1 MVPHQNTAR
10 SKRFSRR
17 SIPLARA
24 VVATLVLIT
33 TAVIGISSAAL
44 AHEIGD
50 SAGPTM
56 FHECRHSDGCQS
68 AGSLGFH
75 DCRHTDGCQSAGSL
89 GFHDCRHTDGCQ
101 SAGSLGFHD
110 CRHTDGCQSAGSLGF
125 HECHT
130 DGCHSDDQ
138 LHSSPRHQ
146 CDDAAAAAGVLR
158 PVVAFHPHHGDCHE
172 HAVGPVS

>member
-1 MVPHQNTAR
+1 MVPHQNTVR
-10 SKRFSRR
+10 SKSFSRR

-24 VVATLVLIT
+24 VVATLVLIAS
-33 TAVIGISSAAL
+33 AVIGIGSAAL
-44 AHEIGD
+44 AHEIGG
-50 SAGPTM
+50 SADPLA
-56 FHECRHSDGCQS
+56 FHE
-68 AGSLGFH
+68 
-75 DCRHTDGCQSAGSL
+75 
-89 GFHDCRHTDGCQ
+89 
-101 SAGSLGFHD
+101 

>member
-1 MVPHQNTAR
+1 MVPHQNTVR
-10 SKRFSRR
+10 SKSFSRR

-50 SAGPTM
+50 SADSLA
-56 FHECRHSDGCQS
+56 FHE
-68 AGSLGFH
+68 
-75 DCRHTDGCQSAGSL
+75 CRHTDGCHSDGSL
-89 GFHDCRHTDGCQ
+89 M
-101 SAGSLGFHD
+101 FHD

-130 DGCHSDDQ
+130 DGCHAAAE

-146 CDDAAAAAGVLR
+146 CDHAATAAGVLR
-158 PVVAFHPHHGDCHE
+158 SAERFHPHHGDCHE

>member
-1 MVPHQNTAR
+1 MVPHQNTVR
-10 SKRFSRR
+10 SKSFSRR

-50 SAGPTM
+50 SAGPTN
-56 FHECRHSDGCQS
+56 FHECRHTDGGHSDG
-68 AGSLGFH
+68 SLNFH
-75 DCRHTDGCQSAGSL
+75 ECRHTDGCQSAGSL
-89 GFHDCRHTDGCQ
+89 
-101 SAGSLGFHD
+101 AFHD